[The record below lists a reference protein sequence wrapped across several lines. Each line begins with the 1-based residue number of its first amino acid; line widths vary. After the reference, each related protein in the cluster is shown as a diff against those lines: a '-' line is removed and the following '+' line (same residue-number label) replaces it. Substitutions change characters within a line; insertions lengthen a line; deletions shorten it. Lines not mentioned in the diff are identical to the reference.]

1 MLPQTPSSATGTI
14 GASTSFMMRS
24 KPRRNGSR
32 WPMRVICPSA
42 KMQTTSPARMASL
55 AVCSDLMHFARA
67 LFGGNRNDA
76 KDFGERLDVRLFVN
90 ALEHHEPHL
99 PVGGRQQQHRVHK

>member
-1 MLPQTPSSATGTI
+1 MM
-14 GASTSFMMRS
+14 GALTSFMMRS

-55 AVCSDLMHFARA
+55 AVCNDLIISRGRCSEEMGMTPRMRA
-67 LFGGNRNDA
+67 NGLTWGNS
-76 KDFGERLDVRLFVN
+76 
-90 ALEHHEPHL
+90 
-99 PVGGRQQQHRVHK
+99 